1 MRGLCYVTVLYE
13 ALLPFSLSF
22 SSAVSD
28 TALSDCLTP
37 DASVR
42 SPADLIPNPDDPD
55 DPDPVAVMASGLS
68 LSAGL

>member
-1 MRGLCYVTVLYE
+1 MFHPF
-13 ALLPFSLSF
+13 ALLPVLPPSPSM
-22 SSAVSD
+22 SSALSPD

-42 SPADLIPNPDDPD
+42 SPE
-55 DPDPVAVMASGLS
+55 PDPEAVMASGFS

>member
-1 MRGLCYVTVLYE
+1 MFCPF
-13 ALLPFSLSF
+13 ALLPVLPPSPSM
-22 SSAVSD
+22 SSALSPD

-42 SPADLIPNPDDPD
+42 SPDPAG
-55 DPDPVAVMASGLS
+55 PEPEPVAVMASGFS